1 MAVAPFRPEI
11 AAIVEQLDEL
21 RPTLMAG
28 GREADSARRIP
39 QDNFDAVA
47 ATGAFSI
54 SAPTAFGGL
63 AANTAECHAVARAIG
78 RGDGSI
84 AWVHGILDSGAW
96 VVSLMDER
104 AQQDGWGTEKG
115 LDSFI

>member
-1 MAVAPFRPEI
+1 
-11 AAIVEQLDEL
+11 
-21 RPTLMAG
+21 MAG

-78 RGDGSI
+78 PGDGSI
-84 AWVHGILDSGAW
+84 AWAHGILALGAW

-104 AQQDGWGTEKG
+104 APQAVGGPGQG
-115 LDSFI
+115 LAPFLLIGLPPHT